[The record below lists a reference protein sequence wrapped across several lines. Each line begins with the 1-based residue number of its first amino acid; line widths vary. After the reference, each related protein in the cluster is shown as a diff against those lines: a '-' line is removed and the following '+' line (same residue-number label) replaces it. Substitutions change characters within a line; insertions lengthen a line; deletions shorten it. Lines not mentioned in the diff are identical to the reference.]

1 MSSTARAS
9 CLGSPPCVPGEC
21 ARPQGRA
28 VPGCLRLAVGAGC
41 RGAAGALR
49 SRLCAL
55 GIRVNIFSNQMSP
68 EGSERFRYLDS
79 QLHDQWRSWHVL
91 VLCAI
96 ILAGGLV
103 GLYVRLGHGSLD
115 FRPDISTEI
124 GGALVSLTI
133 LVASVE
139 IAAATIVDIFR
150 AKSYSEWSMRV
161 QRVSERLS
169 DEDSSVEILRRAYQR
184 EKHFVQRLYEKQIIP
199 LPVDDLGADEQNR
212 EGYRSWLEVARGIY
226 AFALARHAAITRVRV
241 SYVVFVAGFLLAVGG
256 VSVFSFV
263 LMEGAV
269 NNWFDRLLDWLVTGC
284 VIGGGS
290 TRLNG
295 LLSRI
300 SELLG
305 RARQTGI
312 VK

>member
-1 MSSTARAS
+1 MSTRDTD
-9 CLGSPPCVPGEC
+9 
-21 ARPQGRA
+21 
-28 VPGCLRLAVGAGC
+28 
-41 RGAAGALR
+41 
-49 SRLCAL
+49 
-55 GIRVNIFSNQMSP
+55 
-68 EGSERFRYLDS
+68 RFRNLDS
-79 QLHDQWRSWHVL
+79 QLHDRWRPWHV
-91 VLCAI
+91 VVVCAI
-96 ILAGGLV
+96 VLAGGLA
-103 GLYVRLGHGSLD
+103 LYARLGLGSLD
-115 FRPDISTEI
+115 FRPDISAEI

-150 AKSYSEWSMRV
+150 AKAHSEWSMRV

-169 DEDSSVEILRRAYQR
+169 DEDSSVDILRRAYQR
-184 EKHFVQRLYEKQIIP
+184 EKHFVRHLYERQIIP
-199 LPVDDLGADEQNR
+199 LPVDDLGEDEQSR
-212 EGYRSWLEVARGIY
+212 EAYRSWLEVARGIY
-226 AFALARHAAITRVRV
+226 VFALARHAAITRVRV
-241 SYVVFVAGFLLAVGG
+241 SYVVFVAGLLLAVGG

-263 LMEGAV
+263 FMEGAV
-269 NNWFDRLLDWLVTGC
+269 SNWVDRLLDWLVTGC

-290 TRLNG
+290 TRLNA

>member
-1 MSSTARAS
+1 
-9 CLGSPPCVPGEC
+9 
-21 ARPQGRA
+21 
-28 VPGCLRLAVGAGC
+28 
-41 RGAAGALR
+41 
-49 SRLCAL
+49 
-55 GIRVNIFSNQMSP
+55 MSP
-68 EGSERFRYLDS
+68 ESSERFLYLDS

-96 ILAGGLV
+96 ILMGGL
-103 GLYVRLGHGSLD
+103 GLYVRLGHGTLVVCPRKDFTLASRGRRLAETPYFQGDSGRERYRATEVELQTCSSDTPLD

-139 IAAATIVDIFR
+139 IAAATIVDIIR

-199 LPVDDLGADEQNR
+199 LPVDDLEVNEQNR

-226 AFALARHAAITRVRV
+226 AFALARHVAITRVRV

-263 LMEGAV
+263 FMEGAV